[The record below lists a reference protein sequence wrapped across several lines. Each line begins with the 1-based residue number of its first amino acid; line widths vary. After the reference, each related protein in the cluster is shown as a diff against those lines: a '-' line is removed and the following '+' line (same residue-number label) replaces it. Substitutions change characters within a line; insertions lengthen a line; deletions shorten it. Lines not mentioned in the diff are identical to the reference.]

1 MAHRNMHC
9 GKLLAYLYA
18 SAQSLA
24 KQPCV
29 KFGYDGVAT
38 HEGLDVGG
46 VLVGCPLLAELQ

>member
-24 KQPCV
+24 KQPGV

-46 VLVGCPLLAELQ
+46 V